1 MKSPD
6 IPSILI
12 ETAYISNPSEEKALS
27 SADHQAKLARAIH
40 DGVKRYFHANPP
52 PDSRIAHV
60 RSTPTQ
66 PVRHVIARGDT
77 LSEIADRYDVS
88 LRTLKT
94 TNKIRGD
101 RIMIGQV
108 LTIPST

>member
-1 MKSPD
+1 M
-6 IPSILI
+6 
-12 ETAYISNPSEEKALS
+12 
-27 SADHQAKLARAIH
+27 
-40 DGVKRYFHANPP
+40 
-52 PDSRIAHV
+52 
-60 RSTPTQ
+60 RSVPIK

-88 LRTLKT
+88 LRTLKA

-108 LTIPST
+108 LTIPRT